1 MNAHSQTLL
10 LAVREKWVSQQPEI
24 DEKYIAATLK
34 QAENA
39 DVVSFDIFDT
49 VLTRVLECPIDVFA
63 YVERELL
70 AQGLPAKGFAKIRFD
85 AENRARAVA
94 WNATKAEEITFN
106 EIYQQVQNAPQLAGA
121 SNVVEAAREAEIQ
134 AEQIACVPIADQVEL
149 IKRLKA
155 AGKTIIFV
163 SDMYLSQAQ
172 IQAILAYNQIDSL
185 CEHLF
190 VSSEYNKT
198 KHTGKIWDMVRQHI
212 PATQRIL
219 HIGDNVHSDVEQ
231 PQKADIDTLHY
242 PRFIAERRVGASLSA
257 ELVPFSILSRL
268 ADLAAQKEHD
278 PEEAFWRKLGQS
290 LGALT
295 LYSYIQWL
303 AEQVKC
309 NKIEHIYFC
318 ARDAQVIQAAW
329 NICDLDQAC
338 GTTSSYLYV
347 SRKVL
352 RYSTCYTEIVQ
363 NGRLS
368 DESLLFLVEHSLNEN
383 STFRDIFKPFNL
395 SDAIINQHGLCDIIE
410 SLDSVI
416 DWSKTAAIKEY
427 INSYLLDDMLPA
439 FKAVFDNAMGYY
451 HQEGVFFADRKVAI
465 MDLGWA
471 GTMQAALIDLRRYMG
486 VEKNLAGYYYGLW
499 GVDNAVAGKA
509 YHNGIMLS
517 AFSNKFEQYKDALLL
532 RNGVNLLENLHS
544 ANHETTVDFKQ
555 VGDAFEPM
563 FKKDVHYR
571 YLSWFNSTIAHF
583 QAAALDAIRTW
594 HAGEKHLTL
603 SADEVSIDTAIAA
616 MMQVFCSPNKQEIA
630 HLGQIMHAAT
640 YAHAEF
646 RPIVENE
653 LPKNESEVYSF
664 LYGGGWPCGVM
675 KYWCNSGLQATNS
688 HLYNVAKNE
697 FAAYPEFIRNQF

>member
-10 LAVREKWVSQQPEI
+10 LAVREKWLSQQPEI
-24 DEKYIAATLK
+24 DEKYIAAALK

-94 WNATKAEEITFN
+94 WNATKAEETTFN

-172 IQAILAYNQIDSL
+172 IQAILAYNQMDSL

-198 KHTGKIWDMVRQHI
+198 KHTGKIWDVVRQYI

-257 ELVPFSILSRL
+257 DLVPFSILSRL
-268 ADLAAQKEHD
+268 AGLDTSHSD

-303 AEQVKC
+303 AKQVKR

-329 NICDLDQAC
+329 NICDLDKVC

-368 DESLLFLVEHSLNEN
+368 DASLRFLFELSHNEKN
-383 STFRDIFKPFNL
+383 TFRDVFAPFNL
-395 SDAIINQHGLCDIIE
+395 SDETLTQHGLLNIIG
-410 SLDSVI
+410 SLDSAY
-416 DWSKTAAIKEY
+416 DWSKVPAVKEY
-427 INSYLLDDMLPA
+427 LNNFLLDDILLT

-451 HQEGVFFADRKVAI
+451 RQEGVFRDDRKAAI
-465 MDLGWA
+465 VDLGWA
-471 GTMQAALIDLRRYMG
+471 GTMQAALIDLRHYAG
-486 VEKNLAGYYYGLW
+486 AEKNLAGYYYGLW
-499 GVDNAVAGKA
+499 GVNDAIAGRS
-509 YHNGIMLS
+509 YHNGVMFS
-517 AFSNKFEQYKDALLL
+517 AFGNKFEQLKDALLL

-555 VGDAFEPM
+555 MGDTFEPV
-563 FKKDVHYR
+563 FKKDVRYR
-571 YLSWFNSTIAHF
+571 YLGWYNSTIAHF
-583 QAAALDAIRTW
+583 QAAALDAICTW
-594 HAGEKHLTL
+594 HAGEQHLTL
-603 SADEVSIDTAIAA
+603 SADEVSVDAAIAA

-630 HLGQIMHAAT
+630 HLGQITHAAT

-646 RPIVENE
+646 RPIVETE
-653 LPKNESEVYSF
+653 LPKNSSEVYSF

-675 KYWCNSGLQATNS
+675 KYWYNSGLQTVNP
-688 HLYNVAKNE
+688 HLYHLAKQE